1 MRRRI
6 TFAQGPDSPFDQDQ
20 VQLTSDALKLRGLD
34 AAREERVTFGFNE
47 LPSELWNV
55 LKHAHELHI
64 RWATERPFEAVVPFS
79 SRVSP
84 GLHVFFTPVDSQR
97 LTEGLCPL
105 LKKAFSEELKC
116 TLPEI
121 SFTTPP
127 LISQRF
133 ASVASYQ
140 FYSLLPSISELVT
153 YIQQKLCPSSDAECQ
168 NHASS
173 LLSADYL
180 DIDYDR
186 ISHALTVSAYWAKSP
201 EGKGW
206 ITDVGKGELGM
217 EKIEVGLL
225 SSQPAT
231 EPEELSVAGLLAV
244 IGEDDHPHGTMFS
257 FPSRHHPLPEAADYT
272 VSFLAPTGL
281 HPTMKISIPRSS
293 LSAPPAPADAT
304 CALHSYLTLP
314 SPIFADKYQLST
326 TDRLFLESHNL
337 AALRTIS
344 GETDLEA
351 PDWVTS
357 RWGSNLLLELATPAE
372 TDSAKEDW
380 EVTIPLH
387 LRYLKPSPS
396 GNRTV
401 SVPWP
406 IVFWA
411 CTAEEGTKMGVN
423 PFDRV
428 NLGWEGLFGPKTMF
442 YQLSPSPSKDKTS
455 EVQSRLV
462 EQLDV
467 PVLEIKEGLE
477 GIVQA
482 RTIEIGTIII
492 VALGFLWAL
501 WKLISVTG
509 SSGNQKK
516 DETVK
521 SGKKDK

>member
-1 MRRRI
+1 MKRRI
-6 TFAQGPDSPFDQDQ
+6 TFAQGADSAFEQDQ
-20 VQLTSDALKLRGLD
+20 VQLTKDALKLRGLD

-47 LPSELWNV
+47 LPSELWIV
-55 LKHAHELHI
+55 LKQSHELHI
-64 RWATERPFEAVVPFS
+64 RWASERPFDAIPPFS
-79 SRVSP
+79 SRVAP

-105 LKKAFSEELKC
+105 LKKAFSDELKC

-140 FYSLLPSISELVT
+140 FYSVLPSISELVT
-153 YIQQKLCPSSDAECQ
+153 YIQQTLCPSSDVECR
-168 NHASS
+168 NTAAS
-173 LLSADYL
+173 LLSADYV

-186 ISHALTVSAYWAKSP
+186 ISHALSVSAYWAKSP

-206 ITDVGKGELGM
+206 TTEVKKSELGS

-231 EPEELSVAGLLAV
+231 EPEELSVGGLLAV
-244 IGEDDHPHGTMFS
+244 VGEDDRPQATMFS
-257 FPSRHHPLPEAADYT
+257 FPSRHHPLPKAADYA
-272 VSFLAPTGL
+272 VSFLHPTGL
-281 HPTMKISIPRSS
+281 HPTMKIAIPRSS

-344 GETDLEA
+344 GEADLEA

-380 EVTIPLH
+380 EVTVPLH

-406 IVFWA
+406 VVFWA

-442 YQLSPSPSKDKTS
+442 YQLSPSPSKDPTS
-455 EVQSRLV
+455 AIQPRLV

-467 PVLEIKEGLE
+467 PVLEIKEGLQ
-477 GIVQA
+477 GIIQA
-482 RTIEIGTIII
+482 RAIEIGTGI
-492 VALGFLWAL
+492 VVLLGFLWAL
-501 WKLISVTG
+501 WKLALVARPPAK
-509 SSGNQKK
+509 QK
-516 DETVK
+516 DETIK